1 MFSRLTLRSVRT
13 NLIAP
18 PIQVYGVSGSY
29 ASAAYSAAVKA
40 GEQVWKLWKYEKI
53 LTIYFFKMAT
63 AHAKFK
69 S

>member
-1 MFSRLTLRSVRT
+1 MTFKTKQVFQTNFFRMFSRLTLRSVRT

-40 GEQVWKLWKYEKI
+40 GEQVWKLWNTRKI
-53 LTIYFFKMAT
+53 
-63 AHAKFK
+63 
-69 S
+69 